1 VQYRKNIEN
10 TVITLKGY
18 TIATSKNR
26 LYMITS
32 MKVITKRVRL
42 GLSRE
47 NDIVN
52 VTGRTSEAIEES
64 KLENGII
71 TVFVAGSTAAITTIE
86 YEPGLGHDFPEM
98 LSRIAPKDIQY
109 HHNRT
114 WHDGNGHSHVRA
126 SLVGPSLTIPFS
138 NGDLI
143 IGTWQQIVMLE
154 MDTRPRERDI
164 IFQIL
169 GE

>member
-1 VQYRKNIEN
+1 MYK
-10 TVITLKGY
+10 
-18 TIATSKNR
+18 
-26 LYMITS
+26 ITS
-32 MKVITKRVRL
+32 MKVITKRVRIK
-42 GLSRE
+42 LSRE

-52 VTGRTSEAIEES
+52 ITGQASEAIEES
-64 KLENGII
+64 KLKNGIV
-71 TVFVAGSTAAITTIE
+71 TVFVAGSTAALTTIE
-86 YEPGLGHDFPEM
+86 YEPGLRHDFPEM
-98 LSRIAPKDIQY
+98 LSRIAPKDILY
-109 HHNRT
+109 HHDKT

-143 IGTWQQIVMLE
+143 LGTWQQIVLLE

-164 IFQIL
+164 ILQIL